1 MEIMHV
7 QDVTI
12 EDNVVYGMP
21 AGAQAVGLAAG
32 PPAAVAF
39 ASPPMLVWRWPDGPE
54 VESGSLLNIG
64 TFRNTFL
71 ESGAVLAGIR
81 QVCARSP
88 PGHTM
93 LVSLPPTSWCCDCDW
108 S

>member
-54 VESGSLLNIG
+54 VESASLLNIG

-81 QVCARSP
+81 QVRPLAS
-88 PGHTM
+88 GAHHAGVTTANK
-93 LVSLPPTSWCCDCDW
+93 LVLRL
-108 S
+108 